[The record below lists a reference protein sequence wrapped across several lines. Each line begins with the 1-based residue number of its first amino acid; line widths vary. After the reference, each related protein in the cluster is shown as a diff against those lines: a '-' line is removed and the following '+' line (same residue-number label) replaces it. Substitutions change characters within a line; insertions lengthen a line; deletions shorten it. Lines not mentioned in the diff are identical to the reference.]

1 MAYASRHSSYIL
13 GSIGASIQVVAGWWD
28 VYSHLLFGNV
38 DPWWNPAHL
47 TLYFGVG
54 LVILAVWRGLH
65 TTQTKPAFATPI
77 RFSNTSGL
85 KLAGFGVIIQIIAA
99 VWNEIVHHLFLTEP
113 KIAPAH
119 ALLTFGMLIIGFG
132 MIIGL
137 SIENGMIRH
146 DILIV
151 SKWKRWLTL
160 ACVILTFASI
170 WLAVAGS
177 LIYIARVLRG
187 GTLTWPV
194 GVLLAFVAALVLVPT
209 KRVLPDFGSVT
220 STGAIFNCV
229 AFVLLV
235 EYAGAPA
242 YVPWGLIPL
251 ALFDMLVLL
260 ASRVVAFERAVLFSS
275 TVVGLL
281 FYATYYP
288 FTLYL
293 FPWASS
299 FGLPVMAIVVGGF
312 IGSYLGD
319 KIYSGLASFLLSGVT

>member
-1 MAYASRHSSYIL
+1 MAYASRHTSYVL
-13 GSIGASIQVVAGWWD
+13 GSIGCSIQVIAGWWD
-28 VYSHLLFGNV
+28 VYSHLLFEKV

-47 TLYFGVG
+47 TLYFGVA

-65 TTQTKPAFATPI
+65 TARIKPAYATPI
-77 RFSNTSGL
+77 RFANTSEL
-85 KLAGFGVIIQIIAA
+85 KLAGFGVIIQIIAG
-99 VWNEIVHHLFLTEP
+99 VWNEIVHHLLLTEP

-119 ALLTFGMLIIGFG
+119 ALLTFGMLAIGFG

-151 SKWKRWLTL
+151 SEWKRWLTV

-170 WLAVAGS
+170 WLAAAGS
-177 LIYIARVLRG
+177 LIYIARVFRG
-187 GTLTWPV
+187 NPLIWLV
-194 GVLLAFVAALVLVPT
+194 GVLLAFVASLVLVPT
-209 KRVLPDFGSVT
+209 KRVLHDLGSAT

-235 EYAGAPA
+235 GYAGAPA
-242 YVPWGLIPL
+242 YVPWALIPL
-251 ALFDMLVLL
+251 ALFDVLVLL
-260 ASRVVAFERAVLFSS
+260 AKRAATFRRAVLFSS
-275 TVVGLL
+275 LVTSLP

-299 FGLPVMAIVVGGF
+299 IGLPVVAVVAGGF
-312 IGSYLGD
+312 VGSCVGD
-319 KIYSGLASFLLSGVT
+319 RAYSGLSSFLLSGIS